1 MSILRSL
8 TPDTL
13 VQRNLLDRCYYVCN
27 LRSWMG
33 NPISH
38 LLIPMGSSKIH
49 ANPFSTEVM
58 MKIRC
63 RFNGSPYSL
72 GLIVIFPRTAEII

>member
-1 MSILRSL
+1 
-8 TPDTL
+8 
-13 VQRNLLDRCYYVCN
+13 
-27 LRSWMG
+27 MG

>member
-1 MSILRSL
+1 
-8 TPDTL
+8 
-13 VQRNLLDRCYYVCN
+13 
-27 LRSWMG
+27 MG

-38 LLIPMGSSKIH
+38 LLTPMGSSKIH

-63 RFNGSPYSL
+63 RFNGSSYSL
-72 GLIVIFPRTAEII
+72 GVIVIFPRPAEII